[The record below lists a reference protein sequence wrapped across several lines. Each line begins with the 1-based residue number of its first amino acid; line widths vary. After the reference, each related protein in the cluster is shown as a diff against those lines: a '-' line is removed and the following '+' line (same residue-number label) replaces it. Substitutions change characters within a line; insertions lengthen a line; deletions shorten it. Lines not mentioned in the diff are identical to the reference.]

1 MTICGTF
8 SKQVFTEHLLIP
20 GTILDSEDTTM
31 QQCLFGSALFFF
43 FLRKCVVIHLYPQV
57 MIWCVLDFRVG
68 SALVSLRAIPPKWTA
83 SWLLRPL
90 GRVPPFILV
99 LVITLFAA
107 IMLRW
112 VDPEK
117 LKVIILKCFDCI
129 YSIEWRHRQMLQ
141 SAHLLACQPISV
153 HLYNLGRNEA

>member
-43 FLRKCVVIHLYPQV
+43 FFEEVCCYPSV
-57 MIWCVLDFRVG
+57 STSNDRCVLDFRVG